1 MPQPPQQEI
10 DPVGARRDAPSDS
23 TTAAATDAPADS
35 APPPIASGRGSAPP
49 PSSTPWLDDANLPAN
64 PFGLPGLSIYSRHLI
79 NQLPG
84 IYQTDFM
91 ARFLGIFE
99 SIQTPIEWTV
109 DGFDLYLD
117 PDSSPAAFLSW
128 LAGWFGLTFDASWSE
143 DQRRILIGE
152 AHAIFARRGTRW
164 ALARILQIY
173 TGCDPLITD
182 TGDGIE
188 PFNFRVRLAL
198 PDTTANRTLI
208 TRLIDAHK
216 PAYTTYR
223 LELIP

>member
-1 MPQPPQQEI
+1 MDEPQPAGPQDRP
-10 DPVGARRDAPSDS
+10 DPGTQGLVLPEDDGHDGGQPPS
-23 TTAAATDAPADS
+23 
-35 APPPIASGRGSAPP
+35 PPPPGA
-49 PSSTPWLDDANLPAN
+49 PWLSDGSQPEN
-64 PFGLPGLSIYSRHLI
+64 PFALPGLSIYSQHLI

-99 SIQTPIEWTV
+99 SIHTPIEWTV

-117 PDSSPAAFLSW
+117 PDSSPASFLSW
-128 LAGWFGLTFDASWSE
+128 LGSWYGLTFDASWSE
-143 DQRRILIGE
+143 EQRRLLIAE

-164 ALARILQIY
+164 ALTRILEIY
-173 TGCDPLITD
+173 TGCSPDIID

-188 PFNFRVRLAL
+188 PFTFRVRLAL
-198 PDTTANRTLI
+198 PDTGSNRTLI

-223 LELIP
+223 LELLP